1 MPQTT
6 AHLFKAHA
14 TPARRS
20 NAAALI
26 ARRVGG
32 CIVTALCLLVVGLCA
47 AAPLAAQSP
56 GQSEGAPQGW
66 EVTLAGLPYGP
77 PAMLGITK
85 DKQQV
90 LLFEQHSPLSL
101 IGQLPCSTGERD
113 GDKFRAGDLKTPEGV
128 YFVGKRIEARLDYEM
143 YGDGAFA
150 LNFPNPID
158 KIKGKTGS
166 GIWIHGKGHDPGPRE
181 TQGCVALGNKDLA
194 QLTQKLQYGMPV
206 VIANS
211 LSWTDRVLD
220 GRTPSELVSK
230 VAAWARL
237 WEDGD
242 PKFFEFYDPDKF
254 SRSGESFKNFKEHKL
269 QQFNATN
276 WRQVRIGEMRV
287 VAGPDYWVTYFGQY
301 YRTGSLT
308 TEGIK
313 RLYWQKDEKG
323 AMRIVGNEWES
334 ANLGME
340 RRYVDDSVQEV
351 MALLESWRA
360 AWEKGDVQKYMSYY
374 DPKASQGDRVGQNS
388 IRDHKLKLW
397 KEKRPQ
403 KVAIDDLQ
411 AALHPDG
418 LKVSFIQG
426 YQADGNFKD
435 KGYKTI
441 LLQPRGDSWRI
452 VKEEWSA
459 M

>member
-1 MPQTT
+1 MPQTS
-6 AHLFKAHA
+6 AEPQKPQA
-14 TPARRS
+14 TPAGRFRVVEPHGRRS
-20 NAAALI
+20 GGRFFAFVFLLAL
-26 ARRVGG
+26 AFSSV
-32 CIVTALCLLVVGLCA
+32 
-47 AAPLAAQSP
+47 APLAAQGP
-56 GQSEGAPQGW
+56 AQAEGPPPGW
-66 EVTLAGLPYGP
+66 EVTLAGQPYGP
-77 PAMLGITK
+77 PALVGITK
-85 DKQQV
+85 DKQQL
-90 LLFEQHSPLSL
+90 LLFAQHSPLSL

-113 GDKFRAGDLKTPEGV
+113 GDKLRAGDLKTPEGV

-181 TQGCVALGNKDLA
+181 TQGCVALGNRDLA
-194 QLTQKLQYGMPV
+194 LLSPRLQYGMPV

-211 LSWTDRVLD
+211 LSWTDRLQD
-220 GRTPSELVSK
+220 SRTPTELVSK
-230 VAAWARL
+230 VSTWARL

-254 SRSGESFKNFKEHKL
+254 SRSGESFRNFKEHKL

-276 WRQVRIGEMRV
+276 WRQVRVGEMRV

-313 RLYWQKDEKG
+313 RLYWQKDEQG
-323 AMRIVGNEWES
+323 VMRIVGNEWES

-340 RRYVDDSVQEV
+340 RRYVEESVQQV
-351 MALLESWRA
+351 MTLLESWRA
-360 AWEKGDVQKYMSYY
+360 AWEKGDVQKYLTFY
-374 DPKASQGDRVGQNS
+374 DSKASQGDRVGLNS
-388 IRDHKLKLW
+388 IRDHKLRLW

-411 AALHPDG
+411 TSLHPDG
-418 LKVSFIQG
+418 LKISFIQG